1 MLTLLQGPDDYSKRQ
16 YVANLEQTLKLKA
29 DFFVDAETPPVMND
43 LAGADL
49 FAKTKIYALKNMI
62 SLFNNEVNIASL
74 LASKNQIIFIE
85 EKLDKRSSDNKK
97 LLANKAVQIK
107 EFLLPHGREV
117 DAWLIKR
124 SHALGTKLSARTAD
138 VLAVALGR
146 DNAKETK
153 VGGKVVAVQEVYN
166 LWQAENE
173 LQKLVSHAGGREIT
187 EADVNSLANLN
198 EEVDAFELTNAI
210 ADGNKQ
216 KALYLMD
223 RFLRQ
228 QSGGEEKGAVIQLNA
243 LLAEQFRSVAI
254 IQDLLAQKKSEA
266 EILEILTWKPGR
278 LFIMSKVAT
287 RFSKQSVLGLLTKLK
302 ALDEELKTGSVPPRV
317 LLDLIITQLWK
328 E

>member
-1 MLTLLQGPDDYSKRQ
+1 M
-16 YVANLEQTLKLKA
+16 
-29 DFFVDAETPPVMND
+29 DAESFSAISD

-62 SLFNNEVNIASL
+62 GLFNSKANIASL
-74 LASKNQIIFIE
+74 AVSKNQIIFLE
-85 EKLDKRSSDNKK
+85 EKLDKRSADNKK

-107 EFLLPHGREV
+107 EFVLPHGREV
-117 DAWLIKR
+117 DAWLIAR
-124 SHALGTKLSARTAD
+124 VQALGTKLSARTAD

-146 DNAKETK
+146 DNAKEIK
-153 VGGKVVAVQEVYN
+153 AGGKVVAVQEVYN

-173 LQKLVSHAGGREIT
+173 LQKLACHAAGAEIT
-187 EADVNSLANLN
+187 EADVASLVNLN

-216 KALYLMD
+216 KALFLMD

-254 IQDLLAQKKSEA
+254 VHDLIVQKKSEV
-266 EILEILTWKPGR
+266 EMLEILGWKSGR
-278 LFIMSKVAT
+278 LFIMSKVAA
-287 RFSKQSVLGLLTKLK
+287 RFSATSVLGLLAKLK